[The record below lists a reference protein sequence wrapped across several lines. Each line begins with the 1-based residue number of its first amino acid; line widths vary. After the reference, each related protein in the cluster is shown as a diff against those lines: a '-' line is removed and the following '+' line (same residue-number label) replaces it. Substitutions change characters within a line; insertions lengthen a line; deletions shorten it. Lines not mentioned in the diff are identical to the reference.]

1 MIKRDEMKIAQPG
14 LNPAAG
20 VMEETLEHYGITQAR
35 ASAAMKIN
43 PSYLNEVLKNK
54 KGMSAELALRFQ
66 RCVGVPADYLIRL
79 QASHDFKK
87 AYHAKSAVIG
97 DEVEILVSPAA

>member
-1 MIKRDEMKIAQPG
+1 MIKRDKTKVPQPG

-20 VMEETLEHYGITQAR
+20 VIEETLEYHQITQAR
-35 ASAAMKIN
+35 ASLAMKIN

-66 RCVGVPADYLIRL
+66 HSFGVPAGYLIRL

-87 AYHAKSAVIG
+87 AYYAKGEAIKN
-97 DEVEILVSPAA
+97 EVEVLVIPAA

>member
-1 MIKRDEMKIAQPG
+1 MIKRDATKILKPG

-20 VMEETLEHYGITQAR
+20 VMEETLEHHQVTQAR
-35 ASAAMKIN
+35 AALAMKIK

-66 RCVGVPADYLIRL
+66 HCFAVPADYLIRL

-87 AYHAKSAVIG
+87 AYHAKNATIEN
-97 DEVEILVSPAA
+97 EVEVLAGSRH